1 VPWVSLRGPGSSIP
15 LAPSPLSND
24 TALSLSSP
32 ATAAASRAAIRPPD
46 VLLNTPAP
54 DLHPLE
60 SRFTIIPEEDP
71 QRDVEAPD
79 HKGED
84 GDGLE
89 EELGAEDD
97 PQDDDDE
104 ADEDLDGPETPP
116 SSSRQRRPFPAWLM
130 DQFNARREES
140 KSRDASGL
148 PPLYSDDETFWF
160 PQKSTFFFLRRQSCL
175 PPQLYNP

>member
-15 LAPSPLSND
+15 LASSPLSDD

-54 DLHPLE
+54 DLHPFE
-60 SRFTIIPEEDP
+60 SRFTIIPEEGP

-79 HKGED
+79 HEGDD

-104 ADEDLDGPETPP
+104 ADEDLDRPETPP

-130 DQFNARREES
+130 DQFN
-140 KSRDASGL
+140 
-148 PPLYSDDETFWF
+148 
-160 PQKSTFFFLRRQSCL
+160 
-175 PPQLYNP
+175 